1 MAGQLATATV
11 VYSIAAVALLGW
23 ALATAGPAPAPGP
36 LRAVAA
42 LIPGGLTTVGLLWGA
57 AFALTSIAALT
68 RGAGKRT
75 LLVTL
80 VAFVLTWALLEL
92 WTQLAAR
99 SSGGAISP
107 NELWLYAGSRWF
119 FLGAGV
125 LVVAAAAIRWPPRG
139 A

>member
-1 MAGQLATATV
+1 MAGQLAIGTV

-23 ALATAGPAPAPGP
+23 ALATAAPPPAAGP

-57 AFALTSIAALT
+57 AFALTSIVALT

-80 VAFVLTWALLEL
+80 VAFVFTWAFLEV
-92 WTQLAAR
+92 WTQAAAR
-99 SSGGAISP
+99 SSDGGVSP
-107 NELWLYAGSRWF
+107 NELWLYVGSRWF

-125 LVVAAAAIRWPPRG
+125 LVVAAAAIRWPPR